1 MNCFID
7 SVKTDTSLSSDIRAT
22 IPDAG
27 MRRRMS
33 RLLRK
38 AVATAVEC
46 CGGTERLKN
55 LDAIIT
61 ATGWGFLE
69 DSGSFLRNIISTGGQ
84 MLNPTPFI
92 QSTFNTAGGYL
103 ARLGLNHCYNI
114 TYVNRSHSFE
124 DALLDAAI
132 QITDEGINYALVCAF
147 DEQTPD
153 QQRIMERMGLFRN
166 CKGGEGAASVLLSS
180 KQTDK
185 SLAMITGIHFLSED
199 LSREECLKRFASID
213 NTVLIYNGYAQY
225 GLFPVAAAMCFVHAA
240 TLCFGNTEEAII
252 YNKYLGG
259 TPTVIILKKCI

>member
-7 SVKTDTSLSSDIRAT
+7 SIKTDTSLSSDIRAT

-132 QITDEGINYALVCAF
+132 QITDEGINYA
-147 DEQTPD
+147 
-153 QQRIMERMGLFRN
+153 
-166 CKGGEGAASVLLSS
+166 
-180 KQTDK
+180 

-213 NTVLIYNGYAQY
+213 NTALIYNDYAQY

-240 TLCFGNTEEAII
+240 TLCFGNTEEVII